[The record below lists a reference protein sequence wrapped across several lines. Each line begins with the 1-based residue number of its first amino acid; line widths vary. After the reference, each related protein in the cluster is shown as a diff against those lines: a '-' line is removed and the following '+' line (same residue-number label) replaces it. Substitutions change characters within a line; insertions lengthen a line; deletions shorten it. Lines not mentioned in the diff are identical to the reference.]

1 MKLKIMS
8 LCTAGVILVFSLS
21 ACSGGNLQAE
31 EDVGIKVDAAYDQVM
46 ESQNNAT
53 ALCAS
58 VYANDDNSLVQIVG
72 ISGDA
77 SYYEP
82 FCIELTKDSQGE
94 YSGKMVERFNGSLKE
109 KADLQP
115 AIGTQSNRD
124 FFLKYANILY
134 AALQESL
141 YDPESAQYDYF
152 RTYISTDE
160 IVVVTNL
167 NSKNRLGGYAGKT
180 IYVITIEKDS
190 DDINIMSNNKDDD
203 FYSAEADD
211 YVDAYSTAKSLIP
224 PLAIDW
230 DISEL
235 G

>member
-72 ISGDA
+72 MSSDA

-82 FCIELTKDSQGE
+82 FCIELTKDS
-94 YSGKMVERFNGSLKE
+94 L
-109 KADLQP
+109 
-115 AIGTQSNRD
+115 
-124 FFLKYANILY
+124 
-134 AALQESL
+134 
-141 YDPESAQYDYF
+141 
-152 RTYISTDE
+152 
-160 IVVVTNL
+160 
-167 NSKNRLGGYAGKT
+167 
-180 IYVITIEKDS
+180 
-190 DDINIMSNNKDDD
+190 
-203 FYSAEADD
+203 
-211 YVDAYSTAKSLIP
+211 
-224 PLAIDW
+224 
-230 DISEL
+230 
-235 G
+235 